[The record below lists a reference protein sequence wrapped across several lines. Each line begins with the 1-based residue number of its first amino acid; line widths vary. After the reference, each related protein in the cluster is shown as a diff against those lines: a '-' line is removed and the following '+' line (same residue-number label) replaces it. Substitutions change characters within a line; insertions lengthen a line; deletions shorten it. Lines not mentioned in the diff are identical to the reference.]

1 MSTPPAAPDAVRH
14 EALQTELQYVA
25 AELRGALERFCMDSG
40 LGDMATHEPVNPR
53 QRLER
58 VMTVS
63 DDAAHRTADLMELSF
78 PLAEQTGASAAA
90 MLSQWRGERAA
101 QSVSAHA
108 VESFLDQTVHNM
120 RIVGS
125 SLSEVLLTHG
135 YQEHGG
141 KVLRGMI
148 RLITV
153 LETTL
158 QSLQQLTG
166 GAGAS
171 LGAGAGAGRT
181 AAPPA
186 PTASPLST
194 DASAATDDAAARER
208 SARNLRSRMGN

>member
-25 AELRGALERFCMDSG
+25 AELRGALERFCMESG
-40 LGDMATHEPVNPR
+40 LGDMATHEPANPR

-58 VMTVS
+58 VLTVS

-166 GAGAS
+166 SA
-171 LGAGAGAGRT
+171 GAGAGAGRT
-181 AAPPA
+181 AAPPV
-186 PTASPLST
+186 PTASPLTT
-194 DASAATDDAAARER
+194 DTSAAADDAAARER

>member
-1 MSTPPAAPDAVRH
+1 VRH
-14 EALQTELQYVA
+14 EALQTELQYVT
-25 AELRGALERFCMDSG
+25 AELRGALERFCADSG
-40 LGDMATHEPVNPR
+40 LGDMATHEPVHPR

-58 VMTVS
+58 VLTVS

-166 GAGAS
+166 SAD
-171 LGAGAGAGRT
+171 AGAGRT
-181 AAPPA
+181 ATRPA
-186 PTASPLST
+186 PTASAVATGTSV
-194 DASAATDDAAARER
+194 AAEDTAARER
-208 SARNLRSRMGN
+208 SARNLRSGMGN

>member
-14 EALQTELQYVA
+14 EVLQTELHYIV
-25 AELRGALERFCMDSG
+25 AELRGALERFCVDSG

-53 QRLER
+53 LRPER
-58 VMTVS
+58 VLTVS
-63 DDAAHRTADLMELSF
+63 DDAAHRAADLVELSF

-101 QSVSAHA
+101 QSVSAHT

-120 RIVGS
+120 RVVGS

-148 RLITV
+148 RLIAV
-153 LETTL
+153 LETTR

-166 GAGAS
+166 R
-171 LGAGAGAGRT
+171 AGAGNT
-181 AAPPA
+181 
-186 PTASPLST
+186 T
-194 DASAATDDAAARER
+194 ARER
-208 SARNLRSRMGN
+208 SARNLRSRRGT

>member
-14 EALQTELQYVA
+14 EALQTELQYIA
-25 AELRGALERFCMDSG
+25 AELRGALERFCTDSG
-40 LGDMATHEPVNPR
+40 LGDMATHEPANPR

-58 VMTVS
+58 VLTVS

-90 MLSQWRGERAA
+90 MLSQWRGERDA

-120 RIVGS
+120 RVVGS

-166 GAGAS
+166 SAGA
-171 LGAGAGAGRT
+171 AVDRT
-181 AAPPA
+181 AARTA
-186 PTASPLST
+186 PTASPVT
-194 DASAATDDAAARER
+194 TKTSAAADDAAARER

>member
-14 EALQTELQYVA
+14 EALQTELQYIA
-25 AELRGALERFCMDSG
+25 AELRGALERFCADSG

-58 VMTVS
+58 VLTVS

-166 GAGAS
+166 S
-171 LGAGAGAGRT
+171 AGAGAGRT
-181 AAPPA
+181 ATRPA
-186 PTASPLST
+186 PTASPVTT
-194 DASAATDDAAARER
+194 DTSAAADDAAARER

>member
-14 EALQTELQYVA
+14 EALQTELQYIV
-25 AELRGALERFCMDSG
+25 AELRGALERFCVDSG

-58 VMTVS
+58 VLTVS

-101 QSVSAHA
+101 QPVSAHA

-166 GAGAS
+166 IA
-171 LGAGAGAGRT
+171 GAGAGAAAGRT
-181 AAPPA
+181 AARTA
-186 PTASPLST
+186 PTASPAT
-194 DASAATDDAAARER
+194 TNTSAAADDAAARER
-208 SARNLRSRMGN
+208 SARNPRSRMGS

>member
-40 LGDMATHEPVNPR
+40 LGDVAAHEPANPR

-58 VMTVS
+58 VLTVS

-90 MLSQWRGERAA
+90 MLSQWRGERDA

-166 GAGAS
+166 S
-171 LGAGAGAGRT
+171 AGAGAGRT
-181 AAPPA
+181 TAAPAPA
-186 PTASPLST
+186 PTASALST
-194 DASAATDDAAARER
+194 DTSAAADDAAARER
-208 SARNLRSRMGN
+208 SARNLRSRTGN

>member
-1 MSTPPAAPDAVRH
+1 VRH
-14 EALQTELQYVA
+14 EALQTELQYVT
-25 AELRGALERFCMDSG
+25 AELRGALERFCADSG
-40 LGDMATHEPVNPR
+40 LGDMATHETVHPR

-58 VMTVS
+58 VLTVS

-125 SLSEVLLTHG
+125 SLSELLLTHG

-166 GAGAS
+166 SAD
-171 LGAGAGAGRT
+171 AGAGRT
-181 AAPPA
+181 TARPA
-186 PTASPLST
+186 PTASAVTTGTSV
-194 DASAATDDAAARER
+194 AAEDTAARER
-208 SARNLRSRMGN
+208 SARNLRSGMGN